1 MQDLLR
7 TKRNLSSGYLL
18 LTQET
23 LEKQTSS
30 TANVTQRIAVVL
42 LCLLFAIVLLVLG
55 IQHFRVS
62 DPYVQE
68 VLSLTGHPVRG
79 QAMFQLNCATC
90 HGFEATGEVGPSL
103 RGVSERRSK
112 VSLIKQVISGKT
124 PPMPQFQPK
133 AQDMADLLEY
143 LESL

>member
-1 MQDLLR
+1 ML
-7 TKRNLSSGYLL
+7 TGYLL
-18 LTQET
+18 LTPDT
-23 LEKQTSS
+23 LEKQTSGS
-30 TANVTQRIAVVL
+30 VNATQRIIFSVL
-42 LCLLFAIVLLVLG
+42 SLLFALALIFLI

-62 DPYVQE
+62 DPYAQE
-68 VLSLTGHPVRG
+68 VLSLTGHRVRG
-79 QAMFQLNCATC
+79 QAIFQLNCATC

-103 RGVSERRSK
+103 RGVSDRRSK
-112 VSLIKQVISGKT
+112 VSLIQQVITGKT